1 MYFRNSLRER
11 EEGRKR
17 FGVALGEG
25 LGGGFPFGEG
35 VD

>member
-11 EEGRKR
+11 EEGGKR

-25 LGGGFPFGEG
+25 PDGSFPFGEG
-35 VD
+35 VE